1 MAPTRFERSGTRHR
15 FTARRATVRA
25 VTRPAEGVIRVTF
38 AGPEFHDFASFGPAD
53 HIRLFFPDD
62 ATGEYRFPVPAE
74 DGGDGI
80 VRPEGAT
87 INRDYTPLAP
97 RQEPGGGAVDV
108 DFMDH
113 VSPGPATR
121 WALAAQPGDEL
132 VIVGPRGSKRAPAE
146 LDALLAIVDETALP
160 SVRRWLEDIPA
171 SAPATVLVAT
181 AHDETWARTYLGD
194 RATAIHVVPPGTAL
208 VDAVAALGPIDA
220 GTFVFAAGEAGELAA
235 VRRHLFG
242 ERGLPSEQV
251 AISGYWRRGE
261 VGFDHHTPLPE

>member
-1 MAPTRFERSGTRHR
+1 MAPTRFERAGRRNR

-25 VTRPAEGVIRVTF
+25 VTRPAEGVIRVTLE
-38 AGPEFHDFASFGPAD
+38 GPEFSDFTSAGPAD
-53 HIRLFFPDD
+53 HVRLFFPDD
-62 ATGEYRFPVPAE
+62 ATGEFLFPVPAE
-74 DGGDGI
+74 GGDGI

-87 INRDYTPLAP
+87 INRDYTPLNP
-97 RQEPGGGAVDV
+97 RPASDGGTVDV

-121 WALAAQPGDEL
+121 WALAAAPGDEI
-132 VIVGPRGSKRAPAE
+132 VVVGPRGSNEAPTD

-160 SVRRWLEDIPA
+160 SLTRWLADIPA
-171 SAPATVLVAT
+171 GTPATVVVAT
-181 AHDETWARTYLGD
+181 PRDDDWVRGYLGTEV
-194 RATAIHVVPPGTAL
+194 TALHVVRPGTAL

-251 AISGYWRRGE
+251 AISGYWKRGD